1 MFGYGGFDATHH
13 ELVRYKPGA
22 FASQVVSIT
31 TSAAVES
38 GALGTKGSWFRL
50 WASVPVHIRYLPQ
63 GTGAASTTH
72 EALPANTWS
81 LPFQC
86 CSTADTIGAKRVAET
101 SSSGALYVCQIID
114 GHRA

>member
-1 MFGYGGFDATHH
+1 MVGYGGFDPTQH

-22 FASQVVSIT
+22 YASQVVT
-31 TSAAVES
+31 VATSAAVES
-38 GALGTKGSWFRL
+38 AALGTKGSWFVA
-50 WASVPVHIRYLPQ
+50 WASVPVHLKYLSQ
-63 GTGAASTTH
+63 GAGAASTTC
-72 EALPANTWS
+72 EALPANTMS

-86 CSTADTIGAKRVAET
+86 CSTADTVGAKRVAET